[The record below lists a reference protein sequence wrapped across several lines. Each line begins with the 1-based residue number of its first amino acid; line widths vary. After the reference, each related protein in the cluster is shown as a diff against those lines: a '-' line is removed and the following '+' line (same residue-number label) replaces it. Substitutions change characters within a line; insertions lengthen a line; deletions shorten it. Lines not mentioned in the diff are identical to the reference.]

1 MTNPSP
7 PVATGPDVVA
17 AGAVVTRKGP
27 EGREVLL
34 VHRPKY
40 DDWSF
45 PKGKQD
51 PGEHVTATAV
61 REVLEETGVE
71 IRLGRPL
78 RPQLYAVGGG
88 RAKTVHY
95 WVGHV
100 VGDDDVSSYE
110 INEEVDDLAWLS
122 ETAAKERMTYL
133 DDIDLLDQ
141 FDSYRKTTSA
151 LLIVRHAKAEK
162 RDRWD
167 GPDPLRPLNELGQV
181 QAEAMTPM
189 LHAFGVA
196 RVVTSPSTRCVETVR
211 PYATEQ
217 VLPMTELEE
226 LSEEGFDEAAAGALL
241 SGLLATPEPTVL
253 CSHRPALPRLLALL
267 GVEEE
272 PLAPGEV
279 VVCHHRKGVLVATE
293 RHSPSQRGI

>member
-7 PVATGPDVVA
+7 PDATGPDVVA
-17 AGAVVTRKGP
+17 AGAVVSRKGP

-51 PGEHVTATAV
+51 PGEHVAATAV

-78 RPQLYAVGGG
+78 RPQLYAVSGG

-100 VGDDDVSSYE
+100 VGDDDVSSFE

-122 ETAAKERMTYL
+122 ESAAKERMTYL

-141 FDSYRKTTSA
+141 FDKSRKTTSA
-151 LLIVRHAKAEK
+151 LLVVRHAKAEK
-162 RDRWD
+162 RDSWD
-167 GPDPLRPLNELGQV
+167 GPDPRRPLDELGRV
-181 QAEAMTPM
+181 QAEAMIPM
-189 LHAFGVA
+189 LHAFGIA
-196 RVVTSPSTRCVETVR
+196 RVITSPSTRCVQTVQ

-217 VLPMTELEE
+217 VLPMTELDE
-226 LSEEGFDEAAAGALL
+226 LSEEGFDETAARALL
-241 SGLLATPEPTVL
+241 SELLETPEPTVL
-253 CSHRPALPRLLALL
+253 CSHRPALPRILGLL
-267 GVEEE
+267 GIEEE

-279 VVCHHRKGVLVATE
+279 VVCHHRKGAVVATE
-293 RHSPSQRGI
+293 RHSPTQRTI

>member
-7 PVATGPDVVA
+7 PDATGPDVVA
-17 AGAVVTRKGP
+17 AGAVITRKGP
-27 EGREVLL
+27 AGREFLL

-61 REVLEETGVE
+61 REVLEETGIE

-78 RPQLYAVGGG
+78 RPQLYAVSGG

-122 ETAAKERMTYL
+122 ESAAKERMTYL
-133 DDIDLLDQ
+133 DDIDLLTQ
-141 FDSYRKTTSA
+141 FHEFRKTTSS
-151 LLIVRHAKAEK
+151 LLVVRHAKAEK

-167 GPDPLRPLNELGQV
+167 GPDPKRPLNELGRA
-181 QAEAMTPM
+181 QAETMVPLM
-189 LHAFGVA
+189 HAYGVA

-217 VLPMTELEE
+217 VLPMSEIDE
-226 LSEEGFDEAAAGALL
+226 LSEEGFDEAVAGHLL
-241 SGLLATPEPTVL
+241 DELLATPEPTAL
-253 CSHRPALPRLLALL
+253 CGHRPGLPRIFELL
-267 GVEEE
+267 GVDEE

-279 VVCHHRKGVLVATE
+279 VVCHHRKGAVVATE
-293 RHSPSQRGI
+293 RHAPSQRGI